1 MIFYKNKRKRDIMYF
16 GRYENQNLSKTTAG
30 VPVRETWRRNLTTL
44 WLTQFFAMVGLSAV
58 VPFLPLFIRE
68 LGVQNQQE
76 AVTWSG
82 LVFAAPFFV
91 TIFIT
96 PFWGAVGDKYGMRI
110 MVIRAVIGLGIAQI
124 LMAYAQS
131 VEQLFFFRILQGALS
146 GFYPSAMTLIASNTP
161 EEKQGYALGAFQ
173 SANTSGNIFG
183 PVIGGFLSV
192 IIGFRSVFVASAI
205 ISFMMAIVL
214 YYTLKEEV
222 RVPPKTPRFKYL
234 DYWKFAL
241 TSRSLMLLLTLIFLA
256 SFGVAFIRPLFVFF
270 IETMVSDSKTL
281 PGTTGALYSL
291 IGIFSAF
298 SSFWFGKRIDT
309 HGSRQVLF
317 VGTILTGT
325 MYIAHFFVTSVYL
338 LIPVRILLGL
348 GYGVILP
355 ALFTGISHSSPPE
368 KKGGLMGIASSAQTL
383 GNMLAPLLSGVIAS
397 LFSVRASF
405 IFAGVVFLLMLPFA
419 QMQERIKENQ

>member
-1 MIFYKNKRKRDIMYF
+1 MYF
-16 GRYENQNLSKTTAG
+16 GDYEFQILEKR
-30 VPVRETWRRNLTTL
+30 PVKLPLKEVWRRNLTTL

-58 VPFLPLFIRE
+58 VPFLPLFVRE
-68 LGVQNQQE
+68 LGVQSQEE

-96 PFWGAVGDKYGMRI
+96 PFWGAVGDKYGMRL

-124 LMAYAQS
+124 LMAVAQS
-131 VEQLFFFRILQGALS
+131 VEQLFFFRIIQGALS
-146 GFYPSAMTLIASNTP
+146 GFYPSAMTLIATNTP

-183 PVIGGFLSV
+183 PVIGGFISV
-192 IIGFRSVFVASAI
+192 IIGFRAVFISSAV
-205 ISFMMAIVL
+205 ISFLMAFVL
-214 YYTLKEEV
+214 YFSLKEEV
-222 RVPPKTPRFKYL
+222 KPPRTAPRFKYL

-241 TSRSLMLLLTLIFLA
+241 SSRSLMLLLTLIFLA

-270 IETMVSDSKTL
+270 IETMISDSKTL
-281 PGTTGALYSL
+281 PGATGALYSL

-309 HGSRQVLF
+309 HGSRKVLII
-317 VGTILTGT
+317 GTTITAVT
-325 MYIAHFFVTSVYL
+325 YIAHFYVTSVYL

-355 ALFTGISHSSPPE
+355 SLFTGISRFSPSE
-368 KKGGLMGIASSAQTL
+368 QKGGLMGIASSAQTL
-383 GNMLAPLLSGVIAS
+383 GNMIAPLLSGVAAS
-397 LFSVRASF
+397 LMGIRAAF
-405 IFAGVVFLLMLPFA
+405 VVAGLVFFMMLPFIK
-419 QMQERIKENQ
+419 MQEQVKEAA

>member
-1 MIFYKNKRKRDIMYF
+1 MKEI
-16 GRYENQNLSKTTAG
+16 
-30 VPVRETWRRNLTTL
+30 WRRNLTTL
-44 WLTQFFAMVGLSAV
+44 WMTQFFAMVGLSAV
-58 VPFLPLFIRE
+58 VPFLPLFVRE
-68 LGVQNQQE
+68 LGIHNQDE

-96 PFWGAVGDKYGMRI
+96 PFWGALGDKFGMRL

-124 LMAYAQS
+124 LMSFAQT

-183 PVIGGFLSV
+183 PVIGGFISV
-192 IIGFRSVFVASAI
+192 IIGFRAVFVASAA
-205 ISFMMAIVL
+205 ISFLMAIVL
-214 YYTLKEEV
+214 YFTLREEV
-222 RVPPKTPRFKYL
+222 RPPITAPRFKYL

-241 TSRSLMLLLTLIFLA
+241 SSRSLMILLTLIFLA

-270 IETMVSDSKTL
+270 IETMISDSKTL

-309 HGSRQVLF
+309 HGSRQVLII
-317 VGTILTGT
+317 GTILTGVT
-325 MYIAHFFVTSVYL
+325 YIAHFYVTSVYL

-355 ALFTGISHSSPPE
+355 SLFTGISLFSPAE

-383 GNMLAPLLSGVIAS
+383 GNLIAPLLSGVAAS
-397 LFSVRASF
+397 LFGIRSAFF
-405 IFAGVVFLLMLPFA
+405 IAGFVFLLMLPFIK
-419 QMQERIKENQ
+419 MQERFKQET

>member
-1 MIFYKNKRKRDIMYF
+1 MK
-16 GRYENQNLSKTTAG
+16 E
-30 VPVRETWRRNLTTL
+30 VWRRNLTTL

-58 VPFLPLFIRE
+58 VPFLPLFVRE
-68 LGVQNQQE
+68 LGVHNQEE

-96 PFWGAVGDKYGMRI
+96 PFWGALGDKFGMRI
-110 MVIRAVIGLGIAQI
+110 MVIRAVIGLGIAQM
-124 LMAYAQS
+124 LMSFAQS

-183 PVIGGFLSV
+183 PVIGGFISV
-192 IIGFRSVFVASAI
+192 IIGFRAVFISSAL
-205 ISFMMAIVL
+205 ISFLMAIVL
-214 YYTLKEEV
+214 YFTLKEEV
-222 RVPPKTPRFKYL
+222 QPSKTASQRFRYL

-241 TSRSLMLLLTLIFLA
+241 SSRALMLLLTLIFLA

-270 IETMVSDSKTL
+270 IETMISDSKTL

-309 HGSRQVLF
+309 HGSRQILII
-317 VGTILTGT
+317 GTILTGT
-325 MYIAHFFVTSVYL
+325 MYLLHFYVTSVYL

-355 ALFTGISHSSPPE
+355 ALFTGISLYSPAD

-383 GNMLAPLLSGVIAS
+383 GNLIAPLLSGVAAS
-397 LFSVRASF
+397 LWGIRAAF
-405 IFAGVVFLLMLPFA
+405 IIAGFVFLFMLPFIK
-419 QMQERIKENQ
+419 MQERFRTN